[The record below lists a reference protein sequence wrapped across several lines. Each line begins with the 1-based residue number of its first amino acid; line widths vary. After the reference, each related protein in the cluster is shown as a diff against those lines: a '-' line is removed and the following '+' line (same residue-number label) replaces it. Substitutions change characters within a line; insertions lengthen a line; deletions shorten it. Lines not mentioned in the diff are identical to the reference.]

1 MYSASPATHVS
12 RLCTTLPHVI
22 NGQQVAT
29 LEEIFKKVINYKQK
43 EMQLF
48 KNLCQI
54 WYPFVNLCLNEE
66 CYEIV

>member
-1 MYSASPATHVS
+1 MYSVSPATHVS

-29 LEEIFKKVINYKQK
+29 LEKVINYKQK

-48 KNLCQI
+48 
-54 WYPFVNLCLNEE
+54 
-66 CYEIV
+66 